1 MKILMVCL
9 GNICRS
15 PLAEAVL
22 QQKASQAGLNWKID
36 SAGTYDMPMGKAP
49 HPLSQKVALVH
60 GIDIC
65 SQRSR
70 RFTAD
75 DFLNYD
81 RLYALSDDVME
92 EMKTIGANRY
102 DPTKTALLMNEVF
115 PGENLNVDDPWG
127 GSESGFQQ
135 AYDLIAA
142 ACDSIIGRYKN
153 N

>member
-22 QQKASQAGLNWKID
+22 KHKAIQAGLNWKIE
-36 SAGTYDMPMGKAP
+36 SAGTYDIPMGKAP
-49 HPLSQKVALVH
+49 HAISQKVALSH

-70 RFTAD
+70 RFVAE
-75 DFLNYD
+75 DFDRYD
-81 RLYALSDDVME
+81 RLYAMSEDVID

-102 DPTKTALLMNEVF
+102 DHTKTTLLLNEVS
-115 PGENLNVDDPWG
+115 PGENLNIDDPWG
-127 GSESGFQQ
+127 GPESGFHE
-135 AYDLIAA
+135 AYDLIAS
-142 ACDSIIGRYKN
+142 ACDLIIERYKN
-153 N
+153 E